1 MAEDTNDF
9 EVRGQWWLPDNEGS
23 KASGTLKNSETHGA
37 ELHLI
42 GALDSRIGEDGIYP
56 RIHGLADGK
65 PYTLEDCF
73 RSFLRNGEAEKVR
86 VQQIFRGIWYTA
98 HKEPDCDQVTTRPR
112 YLTQWIGNQGVRSDC
127 IPPNEL
133 GDGKNGK
140 PVSILRAILQ
150 PKISVRLTSGIVVSI
165 HHAVTEKPHTGT
177 EQTVKEWREINLAF
191 PEKVS
196 TSDALAHMSDAQDL
210 VSIAT
215 GRTAEYDSVRFL
227 HPDIVLTVGGSE
239 YRDRIDFYADWM
251 VRDTSKKPGLLHSHK
266 MFFAF
271 DDLGGIQGLAD
282 WMEAAE
288 RHRSTLGRVMAS
300 KYREGL
306 FMEDRIFHR
315 AAAIEAFARDRIGNK
330 RVKLPGALEYCRNL
344 AGGEFTDLV
353 GDVEEWSR
361 VLKSNRDDIGHHYGR
376 RPDQGGAQKHVLAES
391 AYWLFILCMLR
402 DAKAPQKVFERIKS
416 HSEWTWLAPKIRAV
430 VQAG

>member
-1 MAEDTNDF
+1 MAEDTNEF
-9 EVRGQWWLPDNEGS
+9 EVRGQWWLPDNEGN
-23 KASGTLKNSETHGA
+23 KVPGTLKNSETHGA

-65 PYTLEDCF
+65 PFTLEDCF

-86 VQQIFRGIWYTA
+86 VQQIFRGAWYTA
-98 HKEPDCDQVTTRPR
+98 DEEPDCDQVTTRPR
-112 YLTQWIGNQGVRSDC
+112 YLTQWVGNQGVRRDH

-133 GDGKNGK
+133 GDGRNGK
-140 PVSILRAILQ
+140 PVVILRAILQ
-150 PKISVRLTSGIVVSI
+150 PKISTTLASGITVNI

-177 EQTVKEWREINLAF
+177 QQTITEWREINLTF
-191 PEKVS
+191 PENVS

-239 YRDRIDFYADWM
+239 HRDRIDFYADWM
-251 VRDTSKKPGLLHSHK
+251 VRDTSKKPGIIHAHK
-266 MFFAF
+266 MFFTF
-271 DDLGGIQGLAD
+271 DDLGGIQGLAY

-300 KYREGL
+300 KYRQGL

-315 AAAIEAFARDRIGNK
+315 AAAIEAFARDRIGYKN
-330 RVKLPGALEYCRNL
+330 VKLPGALEHCRNL
-344 AGGEFTDLV
+344 AGREFADLV
-353 GDVEEWSR
+353 GDAERWSQ
-361 VLKSNRDDIGHHYGR
+361 VIKSNRDDIGHHYGK

-402 DAKAPQKVFERIKS
+402 EAKAPQKVFERIKS
-416 HSEWTWLAPKIRAV
+416 HSEWTWLASKVRAV